1 MLSNKGQFFSPVL
14 IMAGTI
20 TGAAEE
26 TTAITVS
33 SSKIEPA
40 APISLSASVFSVSSA
55 ADSIAFA
62 FELVRDLKMRAAMI
76 PRTQKMPATN
86 RLPNSGP

>member
-33 SSKIEPA
+33 SSKISPV
-40 APISLSASVFSVSSA
+40 PTRSLLLSSVFRPPRILLLSSWSA
-55 ADSIAFA
+55 T
-62 FELVRDLKMRAAMI
+62 LKSE
-76 PRTQKMPATN
+76 PQ
-86 RLPNSGP
+86 